1 MYRQIGKGGTGLNS
15 PTTFA
20 KALERGDRRALSQAI
35 TLVESARP
43 DHQKIA
49 QELLSIIPVS
59 CSETLRIGITGPP
72 GAGKSTLIERLGGKL
87 IEDGKDVAV
96 LTVDPSSQLSGG
108 SILGDKT
115 RMPNLS
121 SSDHAFVRPSP
132 SSGIEGG
139 VGRFTREAVTLC
151 EACGFNRVIVET
163 VGVGQSELRV
173 AQLTDIFILLL
184 APAAGDEL
192 QGIKRGVMELA
203 DLIFVTKCDGDLV
216 DAAHRAVGESLAGT
230 GLMQPRIPGWTV
242 PVIATSALHDI
253 GIDQAMTEINRC
265 HDVLKVNHELDSRRQ
280 HQLKSALMQALHDG
294 LFDEFM
300 ADPEVSARVNQA
312 SDQVAKRKLT
322 PSFAA
327 KQLLERFLNKKREAP

>member
-1 MYRQIGKGGTGLNS
+1 MKS
-15 PTTFA
+15 PASFA

-43 DHQKIA
+43 DHQEIA
-49 QELLSIIPVS
+49 RELLSIIPVAR
-59 CSETLRIGITGPP
+59 SETLRIGITGPP

-87 IEDGKDVAV
+87 IEGGEDVAV

-115 RMPNLS
+115 RMPILS

-132 SSGIEGG
+132 SSGVEGG
-139 VGRFTREAVTLC
+139 VGRFTREAVMLC

-253 GIDQAMTEINRC
+253 GIDQATTEINRC
-265 HDVLKVNHELDSRRQ
+265 HDVLMVNNEL
-280 HQLKSALMQALHDG
+280 
-294 LFDEFM
+294 
-300 ADPEVSARVNQA
+300 
-312 SDQVAKRKLT
+312 
-322 PSFAA
+322 
-327 KQLLERFLNKKREAP
+327 